1 MKSKLAILVVSFAL
15 TPITA
20 RAEGAVSVEADQME
34 IIDAQHQTIFR
45 GNVVATRPTDQIK
58 SDTMVVISSD
68 KTQDDGSTKSVTE
81 LLDATGN
88 VTITTKKQTI
98 TGSAAKFFVQK
109 DKLEVTGN
117 VVVTEGTS
125 VIRGT
130 RLNVDLKTNHLTM
143 TGGRVKTSFT
153 PK

>member
-1 MKSKLAILVVSFAL
+1 MKMKFAILAL
-15 TPITA
+15 ALATMPMA
-20 RAEGAVSVEADQME
+20 AWAGDAVNVEADQME
-34 IIDAQHQTIFR
+34 IIDAQNQTIFR

-58 SDTMVVISSD
+58 SDTMVVTSSD

-88 VTITTKKQTI
+88 VTITTKKQII
-98 TGSAAKFFVQK
+98 TGSSAKFFVQK